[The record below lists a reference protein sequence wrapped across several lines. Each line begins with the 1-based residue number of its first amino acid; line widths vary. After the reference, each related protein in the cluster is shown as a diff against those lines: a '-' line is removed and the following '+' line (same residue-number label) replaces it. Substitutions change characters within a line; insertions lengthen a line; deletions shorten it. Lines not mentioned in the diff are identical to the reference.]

1 MLWHRRGSQRGNF
14 GYHPSYTIR
23 GGLVVDVSG
32 TKSPV
37 VPGVPIPV
45 TSAEAITVLAH
56 YYRGEISRMISWR
69 DRLDRTTNW
78 SIGALAA
85 MLSISLASEQAH
97 HSVLLFA
104 MLLIHV
110 LLIIE
115 ARRYRFY
122 HVYRARVRLIERGYF
137 AALFAPE
144 PDGVRIGL
152 TSLGDD
158 LRLPRFSVTLL
169 QAMSRRLQRNYCWIF
184 LVVLLAW
191 LVKTTSAVADG
202 HTRLVNTMREFLTNA
217 SIAGIPG
224 TAVVLGIV
232 ALYAWLAFVMLRYD
246 MDEDEL
252 GPGQV
257 HV

>member
-1 MLWHRRGSQRGNF
+1 M
-14 GYHPSYTIR
+14 
-23 GGLVVDVSG
+23 
-32 TKSPV
+32 
-37 VPGVPIPV
+37 
-45 TSAEAITVLAH
+45 LAH
-56 YYRGEISRMISWR
+56 YYRGEMTRMISWR

-85 MLSISLASEQAH
+85 MLSISLASADTH

-115 ARRYRFY
+115 ARRYRFF
-122 HVYRARVRLIERGYF
+122 HVYRARVRLLEQEYF
-137 AALFAPE
+137 APLFAG
-144 PDGVRIGL
+144 DTGGTRISL
-152 TSLGDD
+152 ASLGQD
-158 LRLPRFSVTLL
+158 LRLPCFSVTLL

-191 LVKTTSAVADG
+191 LVKTTSHVADG
-202 HTRLVNTMREFLTNA
+202 DARLVHTMNEFLENA
-217 SIAGIPG
+217 AIAGVPG
-224 TAVVLGIV
+224 IAVVLGIA
-232 ALYAWLAFVMLRYD
+232 ALYAWLLFITLRFD
-246 MDEDEL
+246 LDEEEL